1 MSIKTN
7 KAVEKKYGDTK
18 SKSGKITKHPILK
31 RAGVVSLIV
40 IAVIAAT
47 YVGIKYNHIDEVN
60 ANMQDSNHAVYDD
73 GNKYENPSTDN
84 GGANTAEDGGNEN
97 DSSKPDPDLDP
108 NRPSR
113 PDPNKPIEMEFGR

>member
-7 KAVEKKYGDTK
+7 KSAEKKYGVTK
-18 SKSGKITKHPILK
+18 SKSGRIIKHPILK
-31 RAGVVSLIV
+31 GVSVVCLTLV
-40 IAVIAAT
+40 VAFTAT
-47 YVGIKYNHIDEVN
+47 YFGIKYNHIDEVN